1 MLDLVGVE
9 EDRVAGPPAGVP
21 FDEADGGDTV
31 GVTADDAPPAGCK
44 AGSPPSDT
52 RVACHHVVSRSPEN
66 GPVRVVIQ
74 AGARRDGDRPKALKA
89 RAGTALDGTSVT
101 AR

>member
-1 MLDLVGVE
+1 MDLVGVE

-52 RVACHHVVSRSPEN
+52 RVACHHVVSKVPKTARY
-66 GPVRVVIQ
+66 GVIQ

-89 RAGTALDGTSVT
+89 RARTALDGTSVT